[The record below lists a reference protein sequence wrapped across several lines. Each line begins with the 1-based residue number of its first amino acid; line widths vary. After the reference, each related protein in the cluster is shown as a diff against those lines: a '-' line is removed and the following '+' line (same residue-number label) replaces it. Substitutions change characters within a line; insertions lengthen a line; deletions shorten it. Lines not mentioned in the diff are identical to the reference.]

1 MIIYE
6 PRQEVQV
13 DTPRGRGRIFLVTEY
28 GSEVEKIFTV
38 ILNDRTM
45 WEFSN
50 QDIKVTGNITM
61 GRK

>member
-38 ILNDRTM
+38 ILNDRTI